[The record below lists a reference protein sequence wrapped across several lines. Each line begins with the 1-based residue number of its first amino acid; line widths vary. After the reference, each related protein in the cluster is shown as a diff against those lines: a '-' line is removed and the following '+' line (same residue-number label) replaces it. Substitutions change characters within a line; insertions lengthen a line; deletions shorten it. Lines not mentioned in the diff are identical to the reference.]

1 MLLGGRGGG
10 PKMPPN
16 WAMAG
21 AAPTRLATPST
32 AQQPDRRIAVL
43 AAGRPPL
50 PFGIR
55 SPVNTGNTA
64 GKGRGGAARQGRR
77 SAGTGRPRRAP
88 RTRSHRAGT
97 WAKFPAQFGFL
108 MRILAFHPGAH
119 DASAA
124 AFDDY
129 RLLAAGQEERLTRHK
144 GSGDGIPWLA
154 IDEVLRIA
162 GWTRRDV
169 DALASTRAFY
179 PAIYLRPSLFKE
191 IDYAVRRWRGKEPGV
206 REMWRECQRRGT
218 TDTNAIF
225 AAARFL
231 DVNGFRPDIPFR
243 FANHPAAHALPALF
257 FTDWTDALVFTA
269 DGIGDNVSYSI
280 RTLRDGALE
289 CHFGDDRDLL
299 RKLEANS
306 IGQAYSFA
314 TALCGFRKLRNEG
327 KLTGLAAYGEPPL
340 APAIAKRFRVGAD
353 GLVATDFPGEVEIGA
368 EMARICAGASRE
380 TIAASIQKA
389 TEDLMLEAV
398 RHWLTRH
405 EVRHLGLGGGLFA
418 NVRLNRL
425 LAESLPLD
433 EGFALPAMGDDRLSV
448 GARVG
453 ILSARDGLAACLGQR
468 CRLDTVYLGRDFD
481 RDIDAALGA
490 VAGLRPQAGAPLDGA
505 VERIAAG
512 QVGAAF
518 LGRMEFGPRALGAR
532 SILASPADH
541 AINDDLNRR
550 LERSEFMPFA
560 PYVLD
565 EHADEVFEITPV
577 NRYAARFMTITCG
590 VKPEWRAKIPAVV
603 HVDGTARPQIVR
615 ASENP
620 LYAAI
625 LRGFRAKTGLPVL
638 VNTSFNVHE
647 EPIVNAPAECARA
660 LADGRIDFVVTEQA
674 VYSR

>member
-1 MLLGGRGGG
+1 
-10 PKMPPN
+10 
-16 WAMAG
+16 
-21 AAPTRLATPST
+21 
-32 AQQPDRRIAVL
+32 
-43 AAGRPPL
+43 
-50 PFGIR
+50 
-55 SPVNTGNTA
+55 
-64 GKGRGGAARQGRR
+64 
-77 SAGTGRPRRAP
+77 
-88 RTRSHRAGT
+88 
-97 WAKFPAQFGFL
+97 
-108 MRILAFHPGAH
+108 MRILTFHPGAH
-119 DASAA
+119 DSSAA

-129 RLLAAGQEERLTRHK
+129 RLVAAVQEERLTRHK

-162 GWTRRDV
+162 GWTRHDV
-169 DALASTRAFY
+169 DAIASTRAFY
-179 PAIYLRPSLFKE
+179 PTIYLRPSLFKE
-191 IDYAVRRWRGKEPGV
+191 IDYAVRRWRGKEPGL

-218 TDTNAIF
+218 ADTNAIF

-231 DVNGFRPDIPFR
+231 DLNGFRPDTQFH
-243 FANHPAAHALPALF
+243 FANHHAAHALPALF
-257 FTDWTDALVFTA
+257 FTDWQDALLFTA

-280 RTLRDGALE
+280 RTLQNGALD

-299 RKLEANS
+299 RALRANS

-314 TALCGFRKLRNEG
+314 TALCGFRKLRHEG
-327 KLTGLAAYGEPPL
+327 KLTGLAAYGEPTL
-340 APAIAKRFRVGAD
+340 APAIAQRFRVGAD
-353 GLVATDFPGEVEIGA
+353 GLVATDFPGEVELGD
-368 EMARICAGASRE
+368 EMARICKGASRE

-389 TEDLMLEAV
+389 TEDLMLETV
-398 RHWLTRH
+398 RYWIDRH
-405 EVRHLGLGGGLFA
+405 KMRHLGLGGGLFA

-433 EGFALPAMGDDRLSV
+433 EVFIFPAMGDDGLCV
-448 GARVG
+448 GAA
-453 ILSARDGLAACLGQR
+453 LSFLLARDGLTPWLGNR
-468 CRLDTVYLGRDFD
+468 YRLDTVYLGRNFD
-481 RDIDAALGA
+481 RDIDTALGA
-490 VAGLRPQAGAPLDGA
+490 VAGLRRQADAPAAGAI
-505 VERIAAG
+505 ERIAAG
-512 QVGAAF
+512 QVGAAY

-532 SILASPADH
+532 SIIASPSDH

-565 EHADEVFEITPV
+565 EDADKVFEISPV

-590 VKPEWRAKIPAVV
+590 VRPAWRDKIPAVV

-615 ASENP
+615 ERENP

-625 LRGFRAKTGLPVL
+625 LRGFRDKTGLPVL

-674 VYSR
+674 VYGR

>member
-1 MLLGGRGGG
+1 
-10 PKMPPN
+10 
-16 WAMAG
+16 
-21 AAPTRLATPST
+21 
-32 AQQPDRRIAVL
+32 
-43 AAGRPPL
+43 
-50 PFGIR
+50 
-55 SPVNTGNTA
+55 
-64 GKGRGGAARQGRR
+64 
-77 SAGTGRPRRAP
+77 
-88 RTRSHRAGT
+88 
-97 WAKFPAQFGFL
+97 

-119 DASAA
+119 DSSAA
-124 AFDDY
+124 VFDDY
-129 RLLAAGQEERLTRHK
+129 RLVAAVQEERLTRIK

-169 DALASTRAFY
+169 DAVASTRAFY
-179 PAIYLRPSLFKE
+179 PSIYLRPSLFKE
-191 IDYAVRRWRGKEPGV
+191 IDYAVRRWRGKEPGL

-225 AAARFL
+225 SGTRFL
-231 DVNGFRPDIPFR
+231 DANGFRADAQLF
-243 FANHPAAHALPALF
+243 FANHHAAHALPALF
-257 FTDWTDALVFTA
+257 FTDWQDALLFTA

-280 RTLRDGALE
+280 RTLKNGALD

-299 RKLEANS
+299 RELNANS

-314 TALCGFRKLRNEG
+314 TALCGFRKLRHEG
-327 KLTGLAAYGEPPL
+327 KLTGLAAYGEPTL
-340 APAIAKRFRVGAD
+340 AAEIARRFRVGAD
-353 GLVATDFPGEVEIGA
+353 GLVATDFPGEVEIGDA
-368 EMARICAGASRE
+368 MARICAGAARE

-398 RHWLTRH
+398 RYWIDRH
-405 EVRHLGLGGGLFA
+405 KVRHLGLGGGLFA

-433 EGFALPAMGDDRLSV
+433 EVFVFPAMGDDGLCV
-448 GARVG
+448 GAG
-453 ILSARDGLAACLGQR
+453 LSFLLARDGLGVWLGKR
-468 CRLDTVYLGRDFD
+468 YRLDTVYLGRDFD
-481 RDIDAALGA
+481 RDIDVTLGA
-490 VAGLRPQAGAPLDGA
+490 TSGLRRHAGAPIEGA

-512 QVGAAF
+512 QVGAAY

-532 SILASPADH
+532 SIIASPADH
-541 AINDDLNRR
+541 AINDDLNHR

-565 EHADEVFEITPV
+565 EDADKVFEITPV

-590 VKPEWRAKIPAVV
+590 VRPEWRTKIPAVV

-620 LYAAI
+620 TYAAI
-625 LRGFRAKTGLPVL
+625 MRGFRDKSGLPVL

-660 LADGRIDFVVTEQA
+660 LVDGRIDFVVTEQA
-674 VYSR
+674 VYGR